1 MNCVFCAIAVGTSP
15 ATIIRSWP
23 DAIAIVPLAPV
34 TPGHTLV
41 IPRQHVADATTD
53 PIVTAITARRAA
65 QVARPGWHLGANIG
79 PGAGQ
84 TVFHLHLHA
93 WPCRGGQ
100 CMPWG
105 CPTSGPAPTLEGV
118 PR

>member
-1 MNCVFCAIAVGTSP
+1 MSCVFCGIVAGTSP

-41 IPRQHVADATTD
+41 IPRIHVADATTD
-53 PIVTAITARRAA
+53 PEVTALTARRSAEI
-65 QVARPGWHLGANIG
+65 ARPGWHYALNIG
-79 PGAGQ
+79 REAGQ
-84 TVFHLHLHA
+84 TVFHLHGHLLR
-93 WPCRGGQ
+93 CLGGDR

-105 CPTSGPAPTLEGV
+105 CPDSP
-118 PR
+118 